1 MDYSLDRDQQDL
13 RALAADVLARATD
26 SGALDAPDDPPFDTA
41 AWKGMA
47 QAGLLGTA
55 VGEDEGGTGPGP
67 VDVAVVLR
75 EVGARAARVPAF
87 ATLAL
92 GALPVA
98 LCGTPEQRAAL
109 APVVTGDHILTA
121 PLGAPGRSDGAITD
135 PATTAHRQGGD
146 YLLDGVATS
155 VPYATASRTLLIP
168 ARLDSG
174 GVGVVL
180 LPAGSP
186 GLSHHPQPT
195 GTPDPAFRIGL
206 DGVRVPATALLGG
219 DTTGAAARTL
229 HRCALAGL
237 AATVSGA
244 LAGALGLTTE
254 HVKTRRQFGR
264 ALAELQA
271 VTMKVGDIY
280 VATRALDAAMWA
292 GAWRLARSGAA
303 NPTPSPTP
311 NAGADAPS
319 ATAAEAAD
327 DTDHV
332 LAAAALLITDQVLD
346 AFYTAQHLHG
356 GLGVDVTYPLH
367 RHFSIGKWASTVLG
381 GPETRLDAL
390 GRLAALDAP
399 VHVHA
404 ESAP

>member
-13 RALAADVLARATD
+13 RALAADVLARATQ
-26 SGALDAPDDPPFDTA
+26 SGARDAPAEAPFDTA
-41 AWKGMA
+41 TWKAMA

-55 VGEDEGGTGPGP
+55 VGEDQGGTGPGP
-67 VDVAVVLR
+67 VEVAVVLR
-75 EVGARAARVPAF
+75 EVGARTSRVPAF

-98 LCGTPEQRAAL
+98 LCGTPDQRAAL
-109 APVVTGDHILTA
+109 APVVTGDHILAA
-121 PLGAPGRSDGAITD
+121 PLGAPGRADGAITD
-135 PATTAHRQGGD
+135 PATTARRQGSD
-146 YLLDGVATS
+146 YLLHGVTTS
-155 VPYATASRTLLIP
+155 VPYATAAHTLLIP
-168 ARLDSG
+168 ARLDDG
-174 GVGVVL
+174 GVGVL
-180 LPAGSP
+180 LVPGDAP
-186 GLSHHPQPT
+186 GLSRPPQPA
-195 GTPDPAFRIGL
+195 GTPDPAYGTGL
-206 DGVRVPATALLGG
+206 DGVRVPVTALLGG

-244 LAGALGLTTE
+244 LTGALELTTE

-280 VATRALDAAMWA
+280 VAARALDAAMWA
-292 GAWRLARSGAA
+292 GVWRLATSGA
-303 NPTPSPTP
+303 P
-311 NAGADAPS
+311 NRRAGAGIDAPS
-319 ATAAEAAD
+319 AAATAAED

-367 RHFSIGKWASTVLG
+367 RHFSIGKWASAVLG
-381 GPETRLDAL
+381 GPETQLDAL
-390 GRLAALDAP
+390 GRLAALGAP
-399 VHVHA
+399 VHVHPVHA
-404 ESAP
+404 RD